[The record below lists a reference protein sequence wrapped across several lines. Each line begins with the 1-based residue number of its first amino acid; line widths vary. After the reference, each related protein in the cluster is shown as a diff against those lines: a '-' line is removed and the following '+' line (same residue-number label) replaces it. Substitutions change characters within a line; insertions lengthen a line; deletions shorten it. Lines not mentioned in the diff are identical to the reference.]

1 MTETVTSFFFF
12 TEIIKE
18 SSNNYRQM
26 LELINT
32 EIIIIYQ
39 LKKKLDINIS
49 LKVLL
54 YSYIF
59 G

>member
-1 MTETVTSFFFF
+1 MTETVTSFFF

-18 SSNNYRQM
+18 SSNNYRQV

-39 LKKKLDINIS
+39 LKKLDIKIS

-54 YSYIF
+54 YSYTF

>member
-1 MTETVTSFFFF
+1 MTETVTSFFF

-18 SSNNYRQM
+18 SSNIYRQM

-39 LKKKLDINIS
+39 LKKKLDIKIS

-54 YSYIF
+54 YSYTF